1 MAWIS
6 LIFAGLCE
14 MFGVA
19 MINKLHKDRNW
30 QALVLLILG
39 FGLSFIFLAYAM
51 KTLPMG
57 TAYAIWTGIG
67 ASGGAILG
75 MVLYNESKDW
85 RRLVFIG
92 MVLGAAVGLKLVS

>member
-6 LIFAGLCE
+6 LIIAGLFE
-14 MFGVA
+14 MFGVT
-19 MINKLHKDRNW
+19 MINKLQKERNW
-30 QALVLLILG
+30 QSLSLLFLG
-39 FGLSFIFLAYAM
+39 FGGSFLFLAYAM

-75 MVLYNESKDW
+75 MLLYGESKDW
-85 RRLVFIG
+85 KRLVFIG
-92 MVLGAAVGLKLVS
+92 MVLSAAIGLKLVS

>member
-6 LIFAGLCE
+6 LFFAGLCE
-14 MFGVA
+14 MFGVT
-19 MINKLHKDRNW
+19 MINKLHKERNW
-30 QALVLLILG
+30 QSLVLLLLG

-67 ASGGAILG
+67 ASGGAISG
-75 MVLYNESKDW
+75 MILYNESKDW
-85 RRLVFIG
+85 KRLVFIA
-92 MVLGAAVGLKLVS
+92 MVLSAAIGLKLIS

>member
-1 MAWIS
+1 MAWVS
-6 LIFAGLCE
+6 LILAGLFE

-30 QALVLLILG
+30 QSLLLLFIG
-39 FGLSFIFLAYAM
+39 FGASFLFLAYAM
-51 KTLPMG
+51 QTLPMG

-67 ASGGAILG
+67 ASGGAIIG
-75 MVLYNESKDW
+75 MLLYGESKEW
-85 RRLVFIG
+85 RRIVFIA

>member
-1 MAWIS
+1 MAWVS
-6 LIFAGLCE
+6 LILAGLFE

-30 QALVLLILG
+30 QSLLLLFIG
-39 FGLSFIFLAYAM
+39 FGASFLFLAYAM

-67 ASGGAILG
+67 AAGGAIIG
-75 MVLYNESKDW
+75 MLLYGESKDW
-85 RRLVFIG
+85 RRVVFIA